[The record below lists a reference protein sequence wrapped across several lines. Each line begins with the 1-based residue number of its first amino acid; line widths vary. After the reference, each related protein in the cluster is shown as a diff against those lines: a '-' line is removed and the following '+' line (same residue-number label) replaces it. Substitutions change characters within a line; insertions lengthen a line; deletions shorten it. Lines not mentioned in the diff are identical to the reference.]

1 MTSLSSTRLT
11 VYAALLGNLLV
22 AATKTV
28 AALWTGSSA
37 MLSEAVHS
45 FVDTGNELLLLYGM
59 RSSMQ
64 RPDPEH
70 PLGYGRELYFWSF
83 IVALMVFALGAGVS
97 IYQGIAHVRQPQP
110 ISRPLVSYVVFGLCF
125 LFEGSTWLI
134 SLRQFKA
141 AKGPLGYYQAFRR
154 SKNPP
159 SFMVL
164 FEDSAALV
172 GIAIGVAGTFA
183 ATTLNVPVA
192 DGMASILI
200 GLVLAVVAAL
210 LARESKSLLIG
221 ERGDRRLDT
230 EILRIAQ
237 EQGPIARVN
246 GLLTVQLAP
255 KQIVAALSVQF
266 ADDIRAS
273 EIEALVQDLEQRIR
287 QQHPGVV
294 GLFVKPQ
301 TDENYCESMRRRFG
315 EAWPAGAGPTSCMRR
330 PVHRRVDACRAAA
343 IPDEPQQA
351 AGDRQVLHEID
362 HLGLISSE
370 HAISSGIGES
380 HVPIGFELRNIFSGW
395 PAAPASFRGDHHRDD
410 Y

>member
-1 MTSLSSTRLT
+1 MALVAGTGDKQTAAAATENFMASMSSTRLT
-11 VYAALLGNLLV
+11 VYAALAGNVLV
-22 AATKTV
+22 AATKTI

-45 FVDTGNELLLLYGM
+45 LVDSGNELLLLHGM

-97 IYQGIAHVRQPQP
+97 IYQGFAHVRQPQP
-110 ISRPLVSYVVFGLCF
+110 INRPLVSYVVFGLC
-125 LFEGSTWLI
+125 LMFEGSTWLV

-141 AKGPLGYYQAFRR
+141 AKGSLGYYEAFRR

-183 ATTLNVPVA
+183 ATTLELPVA
-192 DGMASILI
+192 DGIASILI
-200 GLVLAVVAAL
+200 GVVLAFVAAL

-221 ERGDRRLDT
+221 ERGDVRLNA
-230 EILRIAQ
+230 EILRIARQ
-237 EQGPIARVN
+237 QGPIARVN

-255 KQIVAALSVQF
+255 NQVVAALSVQF

-273 EIEALVQDLEQRIR
+273 EIEALVQELERRIR
-287 QQHPGVV
+287 QAHPGVV

-301 TDENYCESMRRRFG
+301 TDESYRESMRRRFG
-315 EAWPAGAGPTSCMRR
+315 EAG
-330 PVHRRVDACRAAA
+330 AAA
-343 IPDEPQQA
+343 PE
-351 AGDRQVLHEID
+351 
-362 HLGLISSE
+362 
-370 HAISSGIGES
+370 
-380 HVPIGFELRNIFSGW
+380 
-395 PAAPASFRGDHHRDD
+395 RGS
-410 Y
+410 